1 MTTDLSEETI
11 AEAERLTRLE
21 RRAVDERERDAYRA
35 RREELLEEYGYLSR
49 IREDG
54 DDPGSTLVLYPT
66 EWVDAEG
73 IVRTDR
79 IDDTDRAVEV
89 SLSGPGDPEV
99 WDAIDAH
106 NRSIAASVRE
116 EHGDVYGDNVA
127 AFADFMSNHCAKRV
141 EAANAAEIEEFLS
154 EYYPRNAWP
163 SDAQKSVIVES
174 IRFAMETV
182 GAGTPPRA

>member
-1 MTTDLSEETI
+1 MTTDLPAETI
-11 AEAERLTRLE
+11 AEAERLTRLA
-21 RRAVDERERDAYRA
+21 RRAVDEHEREAYRA
-35 RREELLEEYGYLSR
+35 RREELLEEFGYLSR
-49 IREDG
+49 VRDDDG
-54 DDPGSTLVLYPT
+54 PGSTLVLYPD
-66 EWVDAEG
+66 EWVDAVG

-79 IDDTDRAVEV
+79 IEDTDRAVEV
-89 SLSGPGDPEV
+89 SLSGPGDPEA

-116 EHGDVYGDNVA
+116 DHGDVYGDNVA
-127 AFADFMSNHCAKRV
+127 AFADFMSNHCAKRI
-141 EAANAAEIEEFLS
+141 EAASGAEIEEFLE